1 MHAVKARICA
11 DKMIAA
17 AEQVMRE
24 LGRFQLADGPFD
36 QVVRQLYACRDEC
49 ERKLEALAAAGHNLF
64 DRQYTP
70 IAGTNPQ
77 QYHTSYDRAF
87 EQVFRPYFDQT
98 TASIP
103 GCDLVVLLTGD
114 ETYPPTHISKYSQ
127 PATDDPAH
135 NLAFARDKR
144 FHRANRMLHRTCTDS
159 GEFLFQAYVRDIGDI
174 YALVSVPVHHRGRHW
189 GGLIFSLRHEALLG
203 GGAPKVSAR

>member
-1 MHAVKARICA
+1 MRAQAETLAPLAIICSTA
-11 DKMIAA
+11 STRRLPAPI
-17 AEQVMRE
+17 RS
-24 LGRFQLADGPFD
+24 
-36 QVVRQLYACRDEC
+36 
-49 ERKLEALAAAGHNLF
+49 NT
-64 DRQYTP
+64 TP
-70 IAGTNPQ
+70 ATTAP
-77 QYHTSYDRAF
+77 F

-114 ETYPPTHISKYSQ
+114 ETYPPTHISKYK

-159 GEFLFQAYVRDIGDI
+159 GEFLFQP
-174 YALVSVPVHHRGRHW
+174 YA
-189 GGLIFSLRHEALLG
+189 
-203 GGAPKVSAR
+203 